1 MPSVTFTNAH
11 FHGVD
16 HQQDDPMVI
25 IIELENFTVKKT
37 TYQKLQLPVAAM
49 VPYDEPIYDFFG
61 EVLTRGYID
70 LHTVFRE
77 GSQTKTIPI
86 YFLVVEASTSYN
98 VLLGRPSLNTLGTVL
113 PVLQTHSIERQPDS
127 GIALSGEDLD
137 PTVVCDS
144 GIEPVE
150 ETRSLDLF
158 IGRTIKLGASLQQA
172 HYDVLTPTL
181 TTNADLFAWS
191 AVDLPD
197 VDPQVA
203 IHKLSIYKEAK
214 YISQKKRK
222 LGEERWLAAKVEAEK
237 LLDARFI
244 AKAHYSTW
252 LSTVV
257 LVKKANGK

>member
-1 MPSVTFTNAH
+1 
-11 FHGVD
+11 
-16 HQQDDPMVI
+16 
-25 IIELENFTVKKT
+25 
-37 TYQKLQLPVAAM
+37 
-49 VPYDEPIYDFFG
+49 
-61 EVLTRGYID
+61 
-70 LHTVFRE
+70 
-77 GSQTKTIPI
+77 
-86 YFLVVEASTSYN
+86 
-98 VLLGRPSLNTLGTVL
+98 
-113 PVLQTHSIERQPDS
+113 
-127 GIALSGEDLD
+127 
-137 PTVVCDS
+137 
-144 GIEPVE
+144 
-150 ETRSLDLF
+150 LDLF